1 MKERKLGIDGS
12 SAAFVVLIAICLAT
26 MPIAVTISMWTSTE
40 LVSHNLVT
48 LATFMRAKIQNEGPG
63 FLYRDGQ
70 LQSIWT
76 HDGRMNGGPAAAG
89 NLSLFIIGV
98 TPGYRVQITEE
109 APNRYTVESIYTG
122 RGILYMAVSP
132 SFESLRGAIEGISYK
147 VTVTVIT
154 Q

>member
-1 MKERKLGIDGS
+1 LKERKLGIDGS

-26 MPIAVTISMWTSTE
+26 MPIAVTISMWTGTE
-40 LVSHNLVT
+40 LVSHNLVS
-48 LATFMRAKIQNEGPG
+48 LATFMRTRIQNEGPG

-98 TPGYRVQITEE
+98 TPDYRVHITEE
-109 APNRYTVESIYTG
+109 GQKRYSIEAIYTG
-122 RGILYMAVSP
+122 RGILNMAVSS
-132 SFESLRGAIEGISYK
+132 SFERLRGETTGISYK
-147 VTVTVIT
+147 VTVTT
-154 Q
+154 MMQ